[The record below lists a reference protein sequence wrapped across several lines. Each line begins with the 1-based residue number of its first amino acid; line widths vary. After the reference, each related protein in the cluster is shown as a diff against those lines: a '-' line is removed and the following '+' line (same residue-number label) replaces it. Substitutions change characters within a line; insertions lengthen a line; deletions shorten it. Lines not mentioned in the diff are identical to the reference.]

1 MNAREVLK
9 DVFGYDNFREGQD
22 RLVDAV
28 CSGRDVLG
36 IMPTGAGKSICF
48 QVPALMAD
56 GITLVISPL
65 ISLMRDQVAALNAAG
80 IHAAYLNS
88 SLTPG
93 QYAKAIAFAKT
104 GRYKLIYVAPER
116 LDTERFLDF
125 ALDANV
131 KIPFIAVDE
140 AHCVS
145 QWGQDFRPSYLK
157 IADFVRR
164 LPHRPIVGAYT
175 ATATSQV
182 KEDIQKLLELKD
194 PVGVTTGFDRD
205 NLYFAVK
212 KPRDK
217 YMALKYYLQDK
228 EEAMSGA
235 SGIIYCLTRKNVN
248 EVAER
253 LEKDGFSVTRYHA
266 GLDEA
271 ERHANQEEFIS
282 GNKQFMVATN
292 AFGMGID
299 KSDVR
304 FVVHYN
310 MPKDM
315 ESYYQEAGRAGRD
328 GDMAECIL
336 LYGKN
341 DVRLNDFL
349 IEHSSDDN
357 EELSDDERA
366 EIKARDKERLKK
378 MTFYCHTKY
387 CLRSYILNYFGEKGP
402 KNCGNCSVCLKERD
416 ESKEFVLDIPDN
428 IGSDLAER
436 PVNVPSEYKISKS
449 RKKSVSESLEEGDRR
464 IFDALRALRTTIAKE
479 TRVHPY
485 IIFSDRTLAYM
496 AVSRPK
502 TKEEMLKV
510 SGVGQFKYEKYGERF
525 LETIR
530 NSSYS

>member
-1 MNAREVLK
+1 MSAKEVLK
-9 DVFGYDNFREGQD
+9 EVFGYDNFRVGQEK
-22 RLVDAV
+22 LVEAV

-48 QVPALMAD
+48 QVPALMSE
-56 GITLVISPL
+56 GITLVVSPL

-93 QYAKAIAFAKT
+93 QYAKAIALAKT

-125 ALDANV
+125 ALDENV
-131 KIPFIAVDE
+131 NIPFIAVDE

-157 IADFVRR
+157 IADFVRK
-164 LPHRPIVGAYT
+164 LPKRPIVGAYT

-182 KEDIQKLLELKD
+182 KEDIQKLLELDD
-194 PVGVTTGFDRD
+194 PVSVTTGFDRD

-228 EEAMSGA
+228 EDAMSGS

-253 LEKDGFSVTRYHA
+253 LENDGFSVTRYHA
-266 GLDEA
+266 GLDEE
-271 ERHANQEEFIS
+271 ERHANQEAFIS
-282 GNKQFMVATN
+282 GNKQLMVATN

-328 GDMAECIL
+328 GDMAECVL

-357 EELSDDERA
+357 EGLSDDEKA
-366 EIKARDKERLKK
+366 VIKARDKERLKK

-402 KNCGNCSVCLKERD
+402 ANCGNCSVCLREKDTDREMI
-416 ESKEFVLDIPDN
+416 LDIPDN
-428 IGSDLAER
+428 VGADLAER
-436 PVNVPSEYKISKS
+436 PAMIASEYKISRS
-449 RKKSVSESLEEGDRR
+449 RKRSASESLEAGDRR
-464 IFDALRALRTTIAKE
+464 IFDALRELRTTIAKE
-479 TRVHPY
+479 SRVHPY

-496 AVSRPK
+496 AVSRPQS
-502 TKEEMLKV
+502 KEEMLKV

-525 LETIR
+525 LQAIKEC
-530 NSSYS
+530 SY